1 MFFFFFIISPKDLE
15 NKFYFHQK
23 KGSFWYI
30 LEKYAGE
37 EEIDLIQFPV
47 SVLWFFQDIDMGC
60 IIYNVIE
67 A

>member
-1 MFFFFFIISPKDLE
+1 MDPFDI
-15 NKFYFHQK
+15 
-23 KGSFWYI
+23 FWK
-30 LEKYAGE
+30 KYAGE

-47 SVLWFFQDIDMGC
+47 SVLWFSQDIDMGC